1 MCRSRK
7 RSLDMTL
14 KDELDEYVRKTVA
27 EQWERRVG
35 QKVPDTDDL
44 PLKNLAVELDATVLY
59 ADLAASTK
67 MVKGYKDWF
76 AAEVYKSYLYC
87 AAKIIRARGGIV
99 TAYDGDR
106 VMGVFIGDSKN
117 SAAAKCALQI
127 NWATKNIVAAKIAEQ
142 YPNTDFDLKQR
153 VGIDTSKLFVARTGI
168 RGSND
173 LVWVGNAANNAAKLA
188 ALDPRYP
195 SYITADVYNNLNQAS
210 KLGGDPA
217 REMWTDLG
225 TSTMGYRIYGSTF
238 WWSI

>member
-1 MCRSRK
+1 MG
-7 RSLDMTL
+7 L
-14 KDELDEYVRKTVA
+14 KDDLDTYVQKTLD
-27 EQWERRVG
+27 EQWERRKG

-59 ADLAASTK
+59 ADLASSTK
-67 MVKGYKDWF
+67 MVKGNEDWF

-87 AAKIIRARGGIV
+87 AAKIIRAQGGII

-106 VMGVFIGDSKN
+106 VMGVFTGDSKN
-117 SAAAKCALQI
+117 TDAAKCALQI
-127 NWATKNIVAAKIAEQ
+127 NWATKLIVSAKIADK
-142 YPNTDFDLKQR
+142 YLDRNFTLKQR

-195 SYITADVYNNLNQAS
+195 TYITAEVYNRLNETS
-210 KLGGDPA
+210 KLGGDPK
-217 REMWTDLG
+217 RDMWTDLG
-225 TSTMGYRIYGSTF
+225 TGDMGYRIYGSKF